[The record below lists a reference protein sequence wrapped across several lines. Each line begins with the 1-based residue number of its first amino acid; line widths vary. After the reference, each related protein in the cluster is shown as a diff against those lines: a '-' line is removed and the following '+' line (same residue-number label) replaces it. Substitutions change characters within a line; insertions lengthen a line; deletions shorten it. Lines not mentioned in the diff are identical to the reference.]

1 MKVTFA
7 LITLLAAAGMAP
19 AAETL
24 GALQARMD
32 KSAAEFTSLT
42 ARVKKV
48 SYTAVIKDKSTET
61 GTFIIKKFKANDV
74 RVRMEIEKPDERS
87 ISLTRKKYEVF
98 LPKINTVQEYDLSQY
113 GRLVDQFLLLGF
125 GTPVKDITK
134 SYEMVI
140 VGTDNI
146 EGRQATHV
154 ELRPKESNVKEHLK
168 LVEMWFPLNDGNPI
182 QQKFLQPSGDYVQ
195 STYTEVKVNPLLKD
209 ADVQLTLP
217 KNVKREKPQ
226 K

>member
-1 MKVTFA
+1 MRKAFA
-7 LITLLAAAGMAP
+7 FVLLIASVAP

-24 GALQARMD
+24 AAVQARMD
-32 KSAAEFTSLT
+32 KSAAEFQTLTSK
-42 ARVKKV
+42 VKKT
-48 SYTAVIKDKSTET
+48 SYTAVIRDTVSET
-61 GTFIIKKFKANDV
+61 GTFMIKRFKANDV

-125 GTPVKDITK
+125 GTPVRDITK
-134 SYEMVI
+134 SYDMAVT
-140 VGTDNI
+140 GTDTI
-146 EGRQATHV
+146 DGRPATRV
-154 ELRPKESNVKEHLK
+154 ELRPKTANVKEHLK
-168 LVEMWFPLNDGNPI
+168 LVEVWIPMNDGNPI

-195 STYTEVKVNPLLKD
+195 STYTDVKVNPLLKD

>member
-1 MKVTFA
+1 MKLPIAVLA
-7 LITLLAAAGMAP
+7 LAAAAAAP

-24 GALQARMD
+24 AAVQARID
-32 KSAAEFTSLT
+32 KAAADFQSLT
-42 ARVKKV
+42 AKVKKV
-48 SYTAVIKDKSTET
+48 SYTAVIKDLTAET
-61 GTFIIKKFKANDV
+61 GTFTIKKIKAGDT
-74 RVRMEIEKPDERS
+74 RVRMEIEKPDARS
-87 ISLTRKKYEVF
+87 IALSRKKYEVF

-125 GTPVKDITK
+125 GTPVREITK
-134 SYEMVI
+134 SYDMV
-140 VGTDNI
+140 VTGTDMI
-146 EGRQATHV
+146 DGKQATRV
-154 ELRPKESNVKEHLK
+154 ELRPKAANVKEHLK
-168 LVEMWFPLNDGNPI
+168 LVEMWFPPNDGNPI

-195 STYTEVKVNPLLKD
+195 STYTEVKVNTLLKD

>member
-1 MKVTFA
+1 MKLLFA
-7 LITLLAAAGMAP
+7 LAALATAVAP

-32 KSAAEFTSLT
+32 KSAEDFSSLT
-42 ARVKKV
+42 ARVKKI
-48 SYTAVIKDKSTET
+48 SYTAVIKDTTTET
-61 GTFIIKKFKANDV
+61 GTFIIKKLKANDV

-87 ISLTRKKYEVF
+87 VSLTRKKYEVF

-134 SYEMVI
+134 SYDMVI
-140 VGTDNI
+140 TGTESI
-146 EGRQATHV
+146 EGRPTTRV
-154 ELRPKESNVKEHLK
+154 ELRPKAANVKEHLR

-182 QQKFLQPSGDYVQ
+182 QQKFVQPSGDFVQ
-195 STYTEVKVNPLLKD
+195 STYTDVKVNPLLKD
-209 ADVQLTLP
+209 SDVQLTLP

>member
-1 MKVTFA
+1 MKI
-7 LITLLAAAGMAP
+7 LIAVLAFSAAVVP

-24 GALQARMD
+24 GAVQARMD
-32 KSAAEFTSLT
+32 KSAEAFTSLT
-42 ARVKKV
+42 ARVKKTG
-48 SYTAVIKDKSTET
+48 YTAVIKDHSSET
-61 GTFIIKKFKANDV
+61 GTFLIKKIKPGDM

-87 ISLTRKKYEVF
+87 VALSRKKYEVF

-113 GRLVDQFLLLGF
+113 GKLVDQFLLLGF

-134 SYEMVI
+134 SYDMV
-140 VGTDNI
+140 VTGTETID
-146 EGRQATHV
+146 GRQATRV
-154 ELRPKESNVKEHLK
+154 ELRPKTAGVKEHLK
-168 LVEMWFPLNDGNPI
+168 LVEVWIPLTDGNPI
-182 QQKFLQPSGDYVQ
+182 QQKFWQPSGDYIQ
-195 STYTEVKVNPLLKD
+195 STYMDVKVNPLLKD

>member
-1 MKVTFA
+1 MKIPIAVLA
-7 LITLLAAAGMAP
+7 LTAVVVP

-24 GALQARMD
+24 GAVQARMD
-32 KSAAEFTSLT
+32 KSAEAFTSLT
-42 ARVKKV
+42 ARVKKTG
-48 SYTAVIKDKSTET
+48 YTAVIKDLSSET
-61 GTFIIKKFKANDV
+61 GTFLIKKIKPGDM

-87 ISLTRKKYEVF
+87 VALSRKKYEVF

-113 GRLVDQFLLLGF
+113 GKLVDQFLLLGF

-134 SYEMVI
+134 SFDMV
-140 VGTDNI
+140 VTGTETID
-146 EGRQATHV
+146 GRQATRV
-154 ELRPKESNVKEHLK
+154 ELRPKTAGVKEHLK
-168 LVEMWFPLNDGNPI
+168 LVEVWIPLTDGNPV
-182 QQKFLQPSGDYVQ
+182 QQKFWQPSGDYIQ
-195 STYTEVKVNPLLKD
+195 STYMDVKVNPLLKD

>member
-1 MKVTFA
+1 MKI
-7 LITLLAAAGMAP
+7 LIAVLAFSAAVVP

-24 GALQARMD
+24 GSVQARMD
-32 KSAAEFTSLT
+32 KSAEAFTSLT
-42 ARVKKV
+42 ARVKKTG
-48 SYTAVIKDKSTET
+48 YTAVIKDLSSET
-61 GTFIIKKFKANDV
+61 GTFLIKKIKPGDM

-87 ISLTRKKYEVF
+87 VALSRKKYEVF

-113 GRLVDQFLLLGF
+113 GKLVDQFLLLGF

-134 SYEMVI
+134 SYDMV
-140 VGTDNI
+140 VTGTETID
-146 EGRQATHV
+146 GRQATRV
-154 ELRPKESNVKEHLK
+154 ELRPKTAGVKEHLR
-168 LVEMWFPLNDGNPI
+168 LVEVWIPLTDGNPI
-182 QQKFLQPSGDYVQ
+182 QQKFWQPSGDYIQ
-195 STYTEVKVNPLLKD
+195 STYMDVKVNPLLKD